1 MLKRIDAT
9 LTVSKGSFKR
19 TKNFKPDH
27 IFSSKH
33 LDLNF
38 FDEITLLCID
48 KIIEEKEYF
57 NFLEE
62 KANNC
67 FLPITASGRIR
78 SLQDAQRLFNNGA
91 DRVIVNSLLW
101 EDNNDI
107 LENIST
113 IYGSQSLVASID
125 VIKEDNQFKSYDWIN
140 EKSRESLIP
149 EILKNRSD
157 LFGEIKIQA
166 VDRDGG
172 VIGPNILAIEEINN
186 SMNSPIP
193 LSYGSGL
200 TSWNHYKTCLK
211 KTYIKCVSATNVHHM
226 STIASRSLKEFCI
239 RNGIN
244 LRMPQENQH
253 FHNKI

>member
-9 LTVSKGSFKR
+9 LTVSRGSFKR
-19 TKNFKPDH
+19 TKNFKPDY

-48 KIIEEKEYF
+48 KIIEENEYF

-67 FLPITASGRIR
+67 FLPITASGRIKC
-78 SLQDAQRLFNNGA
+78 LEDARRLFNSGA

-101 EDNNDI
+101 EDKDNI
-107 LENIST
+107 LEEISNV
-113 IYGSQSLVASID
+113 YGSQSLVASID
-125 VIKEDNQFKSYDWIN
+125 VVKQDNQFKSYDWIN
-140 EKSRESLIP
+140 ETYRKTLIP
-149 EILKNRSD
+149 QILKNRPD

-186 SMNSPIP
+186 KINFPIP

-211 KTYIKCVSATNVHHM
+211 KTYVKCVSATNVHHM
-226 STIASRSLKEFCI
+226 STTASKSLKEFCI

-244 LRMPQENQH
+244 LRMPEDNQH
-253 FHNKI
+253 PYLLK

>member
-48 KIIEEKEYF
+48 KVIEGNEYF
-57 NFLEE
+57 YFLEE

-67 FLPITASGRIR
+67 FLPITASGRIKN
-78 SLQDAQRLFNNGA
+78 LKDAKRLFNSGA

-101 EDNNDI
+101 EGRDDI
-107 LENIST
+107 LEEISNV
-113 IYGSQSLVASID
+113 YGAQSLVASID
-125 VIKEDNQFKSYDWIN
+125 VIKEDNKFKSYDWIN
-140 EKSRESLIP
+140 QVSRKTLIP
-149 EILKNRSD
+149 EIIKNRTD

-186 SMNSPIP
+186 KISSPIP

-200 TSWNHYKTCLK
+200 TIWNHYSTCLK

-226 STIASRSLKEFCI
+226 SMTASKSLKEYCI

-244 LRMPQENQH
+244 LRMPEDNQH
-253 FHNKI
+253 SHFLK

>member
-19 TKNFKPDH
+19 TKNFKPDY

-48 KIIEEKEYF
+48 KEIGEKEYF
-57 NFLEE
+57 GFLEE

-67 FLPITASGRIR
+67 FLPITASGRIKN
-78 SLQDAQRLFNNGA
+78 LKDAKRLFNSGA

-101 EDNNDI
+101 EDKSDE
-107 LENIST
+107 LEKIANV
-113 IYGSQSLVASID
+113 YGSQSLVASID
-125 VIKEDNQFKSYDWIN
+125 VIKKDNQFKSYDWIN
-140 EKSRESLIP
+140 ETSRKILIP
-149 EILKNRSD
+149 DILKNRPD
-157 LFGEIKIQA
+157 LFGEIKIQS

-172 VIGPNILAIEEINN
+172 VTGPNIYAIEEIKNN
-186 SMNSPIP
+186 ISSPIP

-226 STIASRSLKEFCI
+226 STTASKSLKQFCI

-244 LRMPQENQH
+244 LRMPEDNQN
-253 FHNKI
+253 FYSKN